1 MESVT
6 DVIMLYIKVVY
17 KRRLNFLHFLTT
29 STTKRE
35 EEKGRRKKKL
45 KKERKKE
52 KKNKVYS
59 IRELPKE
66 SRRVKLQNYG
76 VYITEPR

>member
-17 KRRLNFLHFLTT
+17 KRKLNFLHFLTT

-35 EEKGRRKKKL
+35 EEKGRRKKK
-45 KKERKKE
+45 EKKE

-59 IRELPKE
+59 IRDLPKE

-76 VYITEPR
+76 VNITEPR